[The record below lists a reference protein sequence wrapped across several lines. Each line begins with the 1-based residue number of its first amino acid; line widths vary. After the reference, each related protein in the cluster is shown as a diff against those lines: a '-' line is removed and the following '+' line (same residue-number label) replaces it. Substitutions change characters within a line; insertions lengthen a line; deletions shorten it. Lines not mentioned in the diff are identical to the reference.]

1 MTSRHRFSILA
12 LSLGLVSAHAGV
24 GPAAAATTNPLLAP
38 WSGAYG
44 GVPAWDA
51 GDPERYKE
59 ALVASIEM
67 RREEIDAI
75 ASSAEPAT
83 FDNTIVAME
92 RAGRDLDRVERMFA
106 VMTDNMSTDAYEAVN
121 AEIAPQLAAAIDE
134 ITFNEKLFAR
144 IRALYDTRAKLKLAP
159 DQLRLLERTFEGF
172 TRAGAGLPAV
182 KRDRISAINQEL
194 AALFA
199 DFQKKVVA
207 DENTWIV
214 LETEAD
220 FAGLPPSMVA
230 AAKAAAEERQLPGKA
245 VIVNTRSSADP
256 FLTFST
262 RRDLRE
268 KVWRNFTNRGDNGNA
283 NDTNAIITKIVALRA
298 ERAKLLGYESHA
310 HWRMQDTM
318 ARDPRKATDLMLKV
332 WKPAVA
338 RVGEEVADM
347 QKIVDAEGG
356 KFKIAPWDYKH
367 YAEKVRKQR
376 YDLDQAELKP
386 YFELNKMIEAAFWSA
401 GQLYD
406 LSFKEITGKVQVWH
420 PDVRVW
426 EVHNTKENRFVALF
440 YGDYFARPGKRSG
453 AWQTGYRTYENFAG
467 LITPLV
473 SNNNNFVKGAAGEPI
488 LISLDDAETL
498 FHEFGHALHEFCTEV
513 RYPSL
518 SDTPRD
524 FVEYPSQINEHWV
537 LTREVLDRF
546 ARHSKTGAAMPQGLI
561 DKVQKSRKFN
571 QGFATVEYLGSAIV
585 DMEMHLRPDG
595 KVDPDAFERETLQRI
610 GMPAEIVMRHRT
622 PQFNHLFT
630 SDGYSAG
637 YYSYLWS
644 EVMDADTWKMFEVAG
659 AWDRPT
665 ADSFRKNI
673 LAVGNAID
681 TAAAF
686 RALRGRDPDVDALL
700 EQRGFPTSSSGGRSA
715 TAPSR

>member
-1 MTSRHRFSILA
+1 MTIRTRAIALGALLA
-12 LSLGLVSAHAGV
+12 L
-24 GPAAAATTNPLLAP
+24 AAAEPSMSATTSNPLLAP
-38 WSGAYG
+38 WSGKYG
-44 GVPAWDA
+44 GVPNWELGTPETYKPALLA
-51 GDPERYKE
+51 GIESRRKE
-59 ALVASIEM
+59 IE
-67 RREEIDAI
+67 AI
-75 ASSAEPAT
+75 ANSSAAPT
-83 FDNTIVAME
+83 FDNVIIAME
-92 RAGRDLDRVERMFA
+92 RCGRDLDRVERMFG
-106 VMTDNMSTDAYEAVN
+106 VMTDNMSNDAYEALN
-121 AEIAPQLAAAIDE
+121 AEISPQLAAAIDE
-134 ITFNEKLFAR
+134 ITFNPKLFAR
-144 IRALYDTRAKLKLAP
+144 IKTLYDGRAKLKLAP
-159 DQLRLLERTFEGF
+159 DQLRLLERTYEGF
-172 TRAGAGLPAV
+172 QRAGAGLPKE
-182 KRDRISAINQEL
+182 KRDRVSAINQEL
-194 AALFA
+194 AGLFA
-199 DFQKKVVA
+199 DFQKRVVA
-207 DENTWIV
+207 DENTWVV
-214 LETEAD
+214 LETDAD
-220 FAGLPPSMVA
+220 LAGLPASLAA
-230 AAKAAAEERQLPGKA
+230 AAKAAADERKVAAKGI
-245 VIVNTRSSADP
+245 VVNTRSSADP
-256 FLTFST
+256 FLTFSS

-268 KVWRNFTNRGDNGNA
+268 KVWRNFTSRGDNGNA
-283 NDTNAIITKIVALRA
+283 NDTNGLITQIVALRA

-318 ARDPRKATDLMLKV
+318 ARDPRKAMDLMLRV
-332 WKPAVA
+332 WKPATA
-338 RVGEEVADM
+338 RVAEEVADM
-347 QKIVDAEGG
+347 QKIADAEGG
-356 KFKIAPWDYKH
+356 GFKIAPWDYKH

-386 YFELNKMIEAAFWSA
+386 YFELNKMIDAAFWAA

-406 LSFKEITGKVQVWH
+406 LEFKEVTGQVPVWH

-426 EVHNTKENRFVALF
+426 EVWHSKDKRFVSLF
-440 YGDYFARPGKRSG
+440 YGDYFARAGKRSG
-453 AWQTGYRTYENFAG
+453 AWQTGYRTYENFEG

-473 SNNNNFVKGAAGEPI
+473 SNNNNFVKGAPGEPI

-546 ARHSKTGAAMPQGLI
+546 ARHSKTGAAMPQALI
-561 DKVQKSRKFN
+561 EKVQKSRKFN
-571 QGFATVEYLGSAIV
+571 QGFATVEYLASAFV
-585 DMEMHLRPDG
+585 DMEIHLRPDG
-595 KVDPDAFERETLQRI
+595 KIDPDAFERETLKRI
-610 GMPAEIVMRHRT
+610 GMPGEIVMRHRT

-700 EQRGFPTSSSGGRSA
+700 EQRGFPTSSVGGG
-715 TAPSR
+715 TAAAPAR